1 VLLTYGVDRRREFVD
16 ADDATTIAV
25 QEKKFMGSKQLQLIE
40 EIKNRLSILNPE
52 RIILFG
58 SHAQGLAG
66 ADSDIDLIVVL
77 NKDEASG
84 SFREKMTSTV
94 AVRKLLADINRQVA
108 LDVLVYS
115 KKEWQALVESRSS
128 FSRDILEKGIS
139 LQ

>member
-1 VLLTYGVDRRREFVD
+1 
-16 ADDATTIAV
+16 
-25 QEKKFMGSKQLQLIE
+25 MGSKQLQLIE
-40 EIKNRLSILNPE
+40 EIKNRLSILNPD

-58 SHAQGLAG
+58 SHAQGSVG

-77 NKDEASG
+77 NKEEAAG
-84 SFREKMTSTV
+84 SFREKMMSTV

-115 KKEWQALVESRSS
+115 KKEWQALLESQSS
-128 FSRDILEKGIS
+128 FSRDILEKGIT

>member
-1 VLLTYGVDRRREFVD
+1 
-16 ADDATTIAV
+16 
-25 QEKKFMGSKQLQLIE
+25 MGSKPLQLIE

-58 SHAQGLAG
+58 SHAQGSAG
-66 ADSDIDLIVVL
+66 VDSDIDLIVVL
-77 NKDEASG
+77 NKDEAAG

-128 FSRDILEKGIS
+128 FSREILEKGIT

>member
-1 VLLTYGVDRRREFVD
+1 
-16 ADDATTIAV
+16 
-25 QEKKFMGSKQLQLIE
+25 MGSKQLQLIE